1 MASREP
7 AAGSVRSHVARRT
20 LAAAFLAWSVVGL
33 LSLSQM
39 WLQSR
44 SELGP
49 PLEWRRVAR
58 LLEDVW
64 AWSAYTP
71 VILWLAGRLPLEAD
85 RWRRRLPVHVAI
97 ALGFALLDAVL
108 AVLLARAIGPSPAP
122 GLAVV
127 FTRLVTLSVLSYFAV
142 LGIGH
147 ALRYQRLHA
156 DERLHASE
164 LERQLAQA
172 RLGAL
177 EAQLRPHFL
186 FNALHAVASLVRA
199 GDRQAAVRTIAGLG
213 ELLRAAL
220 RDGGDQEILLSDE
233 LRFAERYL
241 DVERVRF
248 EDRLAV
254 RFEVDPE
261 IADALVPRFVLQPL
275 LENAVRHGIEG
286 RSAGGSVAVR
296 AARDGAAL
304 RLEVVD
310 GGAGPAQP
318 RPRGNGVGLANTSA
332 RLRHLYGPEGRLDVE
347 PVPDGGTRARIL
359 LPYRPAPDRQ
369 VA

>member
-1 MASREP
+1 MATPELR
-7 AAGSVRSHVARRT
+7 AAPVRSLLARRT
-20 LAAAFLAWSVVGL
+20 IAAAFLAWSVVGL

-39 WLQSR
+39 WLQAR
-44 SELGP
+44 SDGP

-64 AWSAYTP
+64 AWAAYTP
-71 VILWLAGRLPLEAD
+71 AILWLAERLPLEAG
-85 RWRRRLPVHVAI
+85 RWRRRLPAHAAL
-97 ALGFALLDAVL
+97 ALGFAFLDAVL
-108 AVLLARAIGPSPAP
+108 AVLLARALGPSPAP
-122 GLAVV
+122 GIVAVLA
-127 FTRLVTLSVLSYFAV
+127 RLVTLSVLSYFAV

-186 FNALHAVASLVRA
+186 FNALHAVSSLVRA
-199 GDRQAAVRTIAGLG
+199 GDRQGAIRTIAGLG

-220 RDGGDQEILLSDE
+220 RDGGDQEILLADE

-241 DVERVRF
+241 EIERVRF
-248 EDRLAV
+248 EDRLGV
-254 RFEVDPE
+254 RFDVDPR
-261 IADALVPRFVLQPL
+261 AVDALVPRFVLQPL
-275 LENAVRHGIEG
+275 LENAVRHGVE
-286 RSAGGSVAVR
+286 RRVAGGTVVVR
-296 AARDGAAL
+296 AAREGASL
-304 RLEVVD
+304 RLDVVD

-318 RPRGNGVGLANTSA
+318 GAGGNGIGLANTSA
-332 RLRHLYGPEGRLDVE
+332 RLRHLYGLAGRLEVE
-347 PVPDGGTRARIL
+347 PAEDGGTRARIV
-359 LPYRPAPDRQ
+359 LPYRPAPGRQ

>member
-1 MASREP
+1 MATPELR
-7 AAGSVRSHVARRT
+7 AGSLRFPVARRT
-20 LAAAFLAWSVVGL
+20 LAVAFLAWSVVGL

-39 WLQSR
+39 WLEAR
-44 SELGP
+44 SDGP

-64 AWSAYTP
+64 AWAAYTP
-71 VILWLAGRLPLEAD
+71 AILWLADRLPLDAG
-85 RWRRRLPVHVAI
+85 RWRRRLPAHVGC
-97 ALGFALLDAVL
+97 ALGVALLDAIL
-108 AVLLARAIGPSPAP
+108 AVLLARALGASPAP
-122 GLAVV
+122 SLATAFV
-127 FTRLVTLSVLSYFAV
+127 RLVTLSVLSYFAV

-199 GDRQAAVRTIAGLG
+199 GDRQAAIRTIAGLG

-220 RDGGDQEILLSDE
+220 RDGGDQEILLADE

-241 DVERVRF
+241 DIERVRF

-254 RFEVDPE
+254 RFDVDPSVT
-261 IADALVPRFVLQPL
+261 DALVPRFVLQPL
-275 LENAVRHGIEG
+275 LENAVRHGVE
-286 RSAGGSVAVR
+286 RRAAGGTVLVR
-296 AARDGAAL
+296 AAQEQGFL
-304 RLEVVD
+304 RLDVVD
-310 GGAGPAQP
+310 GGSGPAQP
-318 RPRGNGVGLANTSA
+318 RPGGNGIGLSNTSA
-332 RLRHLYGPEGRLDVE
+332 RLRHLYGPAGTLAVE
-347 PVPDGGTRARIL
+347 PSEDGATRARIMV
-359 LPYRPAPDRQ
+359 PYRPARDVR

>member
-1 MASREP
+1 MATPELRGGP
-7 AAGSVRSHVARRT
+7 VRSLLARRT

-39 WLQSR
+39 WLQAR
-44 SELGP
+44 SDGP
-49 PLEWRRVAR
+49 PVEWRRVAR

-64 AWSAYTP
+64 AWAAYTP
-71 VILWLAGRLPLEAD
+71 AILWLAERLPLEAG
-85 RWRRRLPVHVAI
+85 RWRRRLPAHAAV

-108 AVLLARAIGPSPAP
+108 AVLLARALGPSPAP
-122 GLAVV
+122 GIAAV

-186 FNALHAVASLVRA
+186 FNALHAVSSLVRA
-199 GDRQAAVRTIAGLG
+199 GDRQAAIRTIAGLG

-220 RDGGDQEILLSDE
+220 RDGGDQEIPLADE

-241 DVERVRF
+241 DIERVRF
-248 EDRLAV
+248 EDRLVV
-254 RFEVDPE
+254 RFDVDPAV
-261 IADALVPRFVLQPL
+261 ADALVPRFVLQPL
-275 LENAVRHGIEG
+275 LENAVRHGIEP
-286 RSAGGSVAVR
+286 RAAGGAVVVR
-296 AARDGAAL
+296 AAREEGWL
-304 RLEVVD
+304 RVDVVD
-310 GGAGPAQP
+310 GGSGPAQP
-318 RPRGNGVGLANTSA
+318 RPGGNGVGLANTSA
-332 RLRHLYGPEGRLDVE
+332 RLRHLYGLAGRLEVE
-347 PVPDGGTRARIL
+347 PAPDGGTRARIV
-359 LPYRPAPDRQ
+359 LPYRPAPGRQ